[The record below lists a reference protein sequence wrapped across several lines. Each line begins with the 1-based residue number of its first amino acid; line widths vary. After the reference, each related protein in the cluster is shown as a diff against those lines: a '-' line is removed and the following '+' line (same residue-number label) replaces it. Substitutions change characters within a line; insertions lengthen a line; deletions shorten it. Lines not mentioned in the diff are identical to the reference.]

1 MSNKIFNED
10 LIIDLIYDIIYIT
23 NQSGGGKNN
32 SKNKFLSFL
41 KLKHHITNKLNI
53 SNNKANKILGIII
66 RDITKQNNNIN
77 IIEILKRA
85 RTEFDNNQKKY
96 LF

>member
-10 LIIDLIYDIIYIT
+10 LIIDLIYDIIYQT
-23 NQSGGGKNN
+23 GGGKDN

-41 KLKHHITNKLNI
+41 KLKYHITNKLNI
-53 SNNKANKILGIII
+53 SNNKANKILGLII

-77 IIEILKRA
+77 IIETLKRA